1 MGCCVSSNKTSTSS
15 VPTIQPP
22 KPTQNNGTSFQVEEE
37 KVKEVLLETPKL
49 NPKNTTKSKPPK
61 QHLNIKDFN
70 KFKEEDNKVHEK
82 KTLSINKGYNTS
94 ETCRLRKTMPKPT
107 TEKTGKRVTGSPIK
121 LLKNCSF
128 PGDVRDGRDR
138 TIHGSRNFGS
148 VRMIQCR
155 DQVGQK
161 MVNEGMRRR
170 RDSGENSFRRSRS
183 PATCTDTSVGR
194 PVVGRSPSARKT
206 SRAPVARD
214 RTTLPEKGRRK
225 TEIPAM
231 DGKRSRAN
239 ESLENPLVS
248 LECFIFL

>member
-1 MGCCVSSNKTSTSS
+1 MGCCVSSIKASTSS
-15 VPTIQPP
+15 APTLQPP

-37 KVKEVLLETPKL
+37 KVKEVLLETPKI
-49 NPKNTTKSKPPK
+49 TTKSKPPK
-61 QHLNIKDFN
+61 QHLNIKAFD
-70 KFKEEDNKVHEK
+70 KFKEEQNKVDHK
-82 KTLSINKGYNTS
+82 KTLSINKGHEHDTS
-94 ETCRLRKTMPKPT
+94 ETCRLRKTTPKPT
-107 TEKTGKRVTGSPIK
+107 TEKTSKRVTGSPIK

-128 PGDVRDGRDR
+128 PSDVRYGRDR
-138 TIHGSRNFGS
+138 TIHGSKNFGS
-148 VRMIQCR
+148 VRMVQCR
-155 DQVGQK
+155 EQAGQK

-183 PATCTDTSVGR
+183 PATCTDTSVAR
-194 PVVGRSPSARKT
+194 PVVGQSPSARKT

-225 TEIPAM
+225 TEIPAT

>member
-49 NPKNTTKSKPPK
+49 NPKTTIKSKPPK
-61 QHLNIKDFN
+61 QHLNIKAFD
-70 KFKEEDNKVHEK
+70 KFKEEQSKVNHK
-82 KTLSINKGYNTS
+82 KTLSINKGDTS

-128 PGDVRDGRDR
+128 PGDVSDGRDR
-138 TIHGSRNFGS
+138 TFHSSRNFGS
-148 VRMIQCR
+148 VKMVQCR
-155 DQVGQK
+155 DQLGRK

-183 PATCTDTSVGR
+183 PATCTDTSVAR
-194 PVVGRSPSARKT
+194 PVVGRSQSARKT

-225 TEIPAM
+225 TEMPAM